1 MQPRVFD
8 EGMKRLVTV
17 FGDVSADKTALY
29 WDALK
34 DLPDGGFVLA
44 VKEAVK
50 RCEFFPKPKHLREF
64 AAPYRLPVIKPSYN
78 SQQIEEFS
86 EQTREQAKAAL
97 KRLQDGLENWQ
108 DEPVEVLIKPVTG
121 ADLSFK
127 MKSKQV
133 LNYYCKRK
141 KELQDQARKLGVAA

>member
-8 EGMKRLVTV
+8 EGMKRLVVV
-17 FGDVSADKTALY
+17 FGEVTAAKSAIY

-64 AAPYRLPVIKPSYN
+64 AAPYRLPVVAQPYN
-78 SQQIEEFS
+78 GQQIAEFS
-86 EQTREQAKAAL
+86 VTQVEASREWLQRLAAEL
-97 KRLQDGLENWQ
+97 VDK
-108 DEPVEVLIKPVTG
+108 VTV
-121 ADLSFK
+121 
-127 MKSKQV
+127 Q
-133 LNYYCKRK
+133 
-141 KELQDQARKLGVAA
+141 

>member
-17 FGDVSADKTALY
+17 FGDISAVKTALY

-44 VKEAVK
+44 VKEALK

-64 AAPYRLPVIKPSYN
+64 ADPYRVPVVQQPYN
-78 SQQIEEFS
+78 CRQVAEFS
-86 EQTREQAKAAL
+86 ATQ
-97 KRLQDGLENWQ
+97 
-108 DEPVEVLIKPVTG
+108 VEE
-121 ADLSFK
+121 A
-127 MKSKQV
+127 
-133 LNYYCKRK
+133 KRK
-141 KELQDQARKLGVAA
+141 IGELVAGLVDGVAV

>member
-8 EGMKRLVTV
+8 EGMKRLVAV
-17 FGDVSADKTALY
+17 FGLVTAEKSAIY

-64 AAPYRLPVIKPSYN
+64 AAPYRVPAVAQPYN
-78 SQQIEEFS
+78 SQQIAECS
-86 EQTREQAKAAL
+86 VTQAEAARDWL
-97 KRLQDGLENWQ
+97 KRLAAGLV
-108 DEPVEVLIKPVTG
+108 D
-121 ADLSFK
+121 
-127 MKSKQV
+127 
-133 LNYYCKRK
+133 
-141 KELQDQARKLGVAA
+141 